1 MSELETRELRDE
13 IIKGLDHSFEK
24 LVAEKKKSNSE
35 LAFAEANQVVTVKA
49 VEL

>member
-1 MSELETRELRDE
+1 MRDE
-13 IIKGLDHSFEK
+13 IIKGMDRSFEK

>member
-1 MSELETRELRDE
+1 MRDD
-13 IIKGLDHSFEK
+13 IIKGMGRSFEK

-35 LAFAEANQVVTVKA
+35 LAFAEEGQVVTVKA

>member
-1 MSELETRELRDE
+1 MSEQETRELRDE
-13 IIKGLDHSFEK
+13 IIKGMDRSFER

>member
-1 MSELETRELRDE
+1 MSEQETRDLRDD
-13 IIKGLDHSFEK
+13 IIKGMGRSFEK

-35 LAFAEANQVVTVKA
+35 LAFAEEGQVVTVKA